1 MSAGALLHPVE
12 AAGIEAAKGGSA
24 FSRDQRPTPRF
35 PSENGAP
42 ICPGESRRVRSIWSF
57 FGPLGPLARRER
69 RAFRAPRLSS
79 GANAL
84 AYYCRAL
91 VASTGPEL
99 RQPRP
104 GGLYRPELRLPGPG
118 GLYRARGAHRG
129 CRAALVAP
137 LPARA
142 SAAGPWW
149 PLLGPRCPPGLLG
162 CPVPSTGP
170 SFGSPALVASTVPEV
185 PTGAAGLPWWPSTG
199 PSFGYRTLVA
209 STGPEVPTGA
219 AGLPCVLHRPE
230 LRLSRPVALPDRLRF
245 GPWLPGTPGLRR
257 TARLSMH

>member
-142 SAAGPWW
+142 SAAEPWWPLPGPKCPPGLPGCPGGPLPARASATAPWW

-162 CPVPSTGP
+162 CPVSSTGP
-170 SFGSPALVASTVPEV
+170 SFGCRAL
-185 PTGAAGLPWWPSTG
+185 
-199 PSFGYRTLVA
+199 
-209 STGPEVPTGA
+209 
-219 AGLPCVLHRPE
+219 
-230 LRLSRPVALPDRLRF
+230 
-245 GPWLPGTPGLRR
+245 
-257 TARLSMH
+257 